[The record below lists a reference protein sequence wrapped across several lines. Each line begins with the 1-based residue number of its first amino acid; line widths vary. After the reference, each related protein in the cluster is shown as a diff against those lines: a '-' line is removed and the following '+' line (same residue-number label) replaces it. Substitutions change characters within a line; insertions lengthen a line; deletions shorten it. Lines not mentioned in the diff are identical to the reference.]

1 MNKIGIITG
10 REYFTRV
17 KKKSFILM
25 TLLTP
30 LLITAFYGIIIWV
43 SVGQTNSAENQNIVV
58 VDRSGVFIND
68 LVAPENIV
76 FIAQEDY
83 TIDQLITSDS
93 IDAVVSIPQDYTVD
107 QPLALKYESM
117 SSLSV
122 SNSSRIELAFKDVVR
137 DKKLTQLGVDQAT
150 IDSLQTKVV
159 LSQFKVEEDGSTK
172 SSNIGV
178 NTGLGMA
185 LAFMIYFFIFL
196 YGVQVMKGVIEEK
209 TNRIVEL
216 IVSTVKPFQL
226 MMGKVLGIAL
236 VGLTQLTIWI
246 VLTGILMTVVGVI
259 VGLNMDDM
267 KELQDV
273 SNNPGLA
280 NVDMNQLQFVSDFL
294 ALPLAKI
301 FGVFLFFFMGGY
313 LFYGALFAAIGSA
326 VDSETDTQQFMLPI
340 TMPLVFS
347 IAISFSLVVGDPN
360 GSLATWMS
368 IIPLTSPITMM
379 VRIPFMDE
387 SQNWQIYLSMAVML
401 LSIFGVIAV
410 AGKIYRTGILM
421 YGKKV
426 NYKELAKWLFYKN

>member
-379 VRIPFMDE
+379 VRLPFMDE

>member
-1 MNKIGIITG
+1 MNNIGIITG
-10 REYFTRV
+10 REYFSRV

-43 SVGQTNSAENQNIVV
+43 SVGQTNSTENQNIAV

-76 FIAQEDY
+76 FIAQENY
-83 TIDQLITSDS
+83 TVDQLITADS
-93 IDAVVSIPQDYTVD
+93 IDALVSIPQDYTVN

-117 SSLSV
+117 TSLSV
-122 SNSSRIELAFKDVVR
+122 NNSSKIERAFKDVVR
-137 DKKLTQLGVDQAT
+137 NKKLTKLGVDKAA
-150 IDSLQTKVV
+150 IDSLQNNVV
-159 LSQFKVEEDGSTK
+159 LQQYKVREDGSTK
-172 SSNIGV
+172 SSNIAI

-259 VGLNMDDM
+259 VGLNMGDM
-267 KELQDV
+267 KELQNV
-273 SNNPGLA
+273 SNNPGIA

-340 TMPLVFS
+340 TMPLIFS
-347 IAISFSLVVGDPN
+347 IAISFSIVVGDPN
-360 GSLATWMS
+360 GTLATWMS
-368 IIPLTSPITMM
+368 IIPLTSPVTMM
-379 VRIPFMDE
+379 VRLPFMDE
-387 SQNWQIYLSMAVML
+387 SHNWQIYLSIMVML
-401 LSIFGVIAV
+401 LSIFGAIAV

-426 NYKELAKWLFYKN
+426 SYKELAKWLFYKN

>member
-1 MNKIGIITG
+1 MNNIGIITG

-43 SVGQTNSAENQNIVV
+43 SVGQSSTVENQNIVV
-58 VDRSGVFIND
+58 VDHSGIFMNKLEAPESVVFI
-68 LVAPENIV
+68 P
-76 FIAQEDY
+76 QEY
-83 TIDQLITSDS
+83 YSADQLIVSDS
-93 IDAVVSIPQDYTVD
+93 IDAVVTVPNGYTID
-107 QPLALKYESM
+107 HPLELKYESM

-122 SNSSRIELAFKDVVR
+122 SNSSRIERAFKDVVR
-137 DKKLTQLGVDQAT
+137 DQKLTKLGVDQTT
-150 IDSLQTKVV
+150 IDSLQTNVILRQVKVD
-159 LSQFKVEEDGSTK
+159 EDGST
-172 SSNIGV
+172 SASNIGV

-246 VLTGILMTVVGVI
+246 VLTSILSGVVGLI
-259 VGLNMDDM
+259 VGLNMGDM
-267 KELQDV
+267 QELQTAA
-273 SNNPGLA
+273 NNPAMA
-280 NVDMNQLQFVSDFL
+280 NVDMDQLQFVSDFL

-301 FGVFLFFFMGGY
+301 FGIFLFFFMGGY

-347 IAISFSLVVGDPN
+347 IAVSFSIVIGDPN
-360 GSLATWMS
+360 GTLATWMS
-368 IIPLTSPITMM
+368 IIPLTSPVTMM
-379 VRIPFMDE
+379 VRLPFGPPD
-387 SQNWQIYLSMAVML
+387 WQVYLSMAVML
-401 LSIFGVIAV
+401 LSIIAAIAV

-426 NYKELAKWLFYKN
+426 SYKELAKWLFYKN

>member
-122 SNSSRIELAFKDVVR
+122 NNSSRIELAFKDVVR

-379 VRIPFMDE
+379 VRLPFMDE

>member
-1 MNKIGIITG
+1 MNNIGIITG
-10 REYFTRV
+10 REYFSRV

-68 LVAPENIV
+68 LVAPEKIV
-76 FIAQEDY
+76 FIAQENY
-83 TIDQLITSDS
+83 TVDQLITADS
-93 IDAVVSIPQDYTVD
+93 IDALVSIPQDYTVN

-117 SSLSV
+117 TSLSV
-122 SNSSRIELAFKDVVR
+122 NNSSRIERAFTDVVR
-137 DKKLTQLGVDQAT
+137 NKKLTKLGVDKAA
-150 IDSLQTKVV
+150 IDSLQTTVV
-159 LSQFKVEEDGSTK
+159 LQQFKVKEDGSTK
-172 SSNIGV
+172 SSNIAI

-259 VGLNMDDM
+259 VGLNMGDM
-267 KELQDV
+267 KELQNV
-273 SNNPGLA
+273 SNNPGIA

-340 TMPLVFS
+340 TMPLIFS
-347 IAISFSLVVGDPN
+347 IAISFSIVVGDPN
-360 GSLATWMS
+360 GTLAAWMS
-368 IIPLTSPITMM
+368 IIPLTSPVTMM
-379 VRIPFMDE
+379 VRLPFMDE
-387 SQNWQIYLSMAVML
+387 SHNWQIYLSIMVML
-401 LSIFGVIAV
+401 LSIFGAIAV

-426 NYKELAKWLFYKN
+426 SYKELAKWLFYKN

>member
-1 MNKIGIITG
+1 MNNIGIITG
-10 REYFTRV
+10 REYFSRV

-43 SVGQTNSAENQNIVV
+43 SVGQTNSTENKNIAV

-76 FIAQEDY
+76 FIAQENY
-83 TIDQLITSDS
+83 TVDQLITADS
-93 IDAVVSIPQDYTVD
+93 IDALVSIPQDYTID

-117 SSLSV
+117 TSLSV
-122 SNSSRIELAFKDVVR
+122 NNSSKIERAFKDVVR
-137 DKKLTQLGVDQAT
+137 NKKLTKLGVDKAA
-150 IDSLQTKVV
+150 IDSLQNNVV
-159 LSQFKVEEDGSTK
+159 LQQYKVREDGSTK
-172 SSNIGV
+172 SSNIAI

-259 VGLNMDDM
+259 VGLNMGDM
-267 KELQDV
+267 KELQNV

-280 NVDMNQLQFVSDFL
+280 NADMNQLQFVSDFL

-340 TMPLVFS
+340 TMPLIFS
-347 IAISFSLVVGDPN
+347 IAISFSIVVGDPN
-360 GSLATWMS
+360 GTLATWMS
-368 IIPLTSPITMM
+368 IIPLTSPVTMM
-379 VRIPFMDE
+379 VRLPFMDE
-387 SQNWQIYLSMAVML
+387 SHNWQIYLSIMVML
-401 LSIFGVIAV
+401 LSIFGAIAV

-426 NYKELAKWLFYKN
+426 SYKELAKWLFYKN

>member
-76 FIAQEDY
+76 FIAQENY
-83 TIDQLITSDS
+83 TTDQLITSDS

>member
-76 FIAQEDY
+76 FIAQENY
-83 TIDQLITSDS
+83 TTDQLITSDS

-122 SNSSRIELAFKDVVR
+122 NNSSRIELAFKDVVR

-379 VRIPFMDE
+379 VRLPFMDE

>member
-76 FIAQEDY
+76 FIAQENY
-83 TIDQLITSDS
+83 TTDQLITSDS

-122 SNSSRIELAFKDVVR
+122 NNSSRIELAFKDVVR

-246 VLTGILMTVVGVI
+246 ILTGILMTVVGVI

-379 VRIPFMDE
+379 VRLPFMDE

-410 AGKIYRTGILM
+410 AGKMYRTGILM

>member
-76 FIAQEDY
+76 FIAQENY
-83 TIDQLITSDS
+83 TTDQLITSDS

-122 SNSSRIELAFKDVVR
+122 NNSSRIELAFKDVVR

-246 VLTGILMTVVGVI
+246 ILTGILMTVVGVI

-379 VRIPFMDE
+379 VRLPFMDE

>member
-1 MNKIGIITG
+1 MNNIGIITG

-30 LLITAFYGIIIWV
+30 LLITAFYGVIVWV
-43 SVGQTNSAENQNIVV
+43 SIGQSRTLENQNIVV
-58 VDRSGVFIND
+58 VDRSGIFSEN
-68 LVAPENIV
+68 LEAPESII
-76 FIAQEDY
+76 FILQESY
-83 TIDQLITSDS
+83 STDQLIASDS
-93 IDAVVSIPQDYTVD
+93 VDALVSIPQDYTVD

-117 SSLSV
+117 TSLSV
-122 SNSSRIELAFKDVVR
+122 NNSSRIEQAFRDVVR
-137 DKKLTQLGVDQAT
+137 DKKLNTLGIAQEA
-150 IDSLQTKVV
+150 IDSLQTNIV
-159 LSQFKVEEDGSTK
+159 LSQFKVKEDGSTK

-259 VGLNMDDM
+259 VGLNMGDM
-267 KELQDV
+267 KELQNV

-280 NVDMNQLQFVSDFL
+280 NVDMNQLQFISDFL

-347 IAISFSLVVGDPN
+347 MAISFSIVVGDPN
-360 GSLATWMS
+360 GTLATWMS
-368 IIPLTSPITMM
+368 IIPLTSPVTMM
-379 VRIPFMDE
+379 VRLPFGPPD
-387 SQNWQIYLSMAVML
+387 WQIYLSMAVML

-426 NYKELAKWLFYKN
+426 SYKELAKWLFYKN

>member
-1 MNKIGIITG
+1 MNNIGIITG
-10 REYFTRV
+10 REYFSRV

-30 LLITAFYGIIIWV
+30 LLITTFYGIIIWV
-43 SVGQTNSAENQNIVV
+43 SVGQTISTENQNIAV

-76 FIAQEDY
+76 FIAQENY
-83 TIDQLITSDS
+83 TVDQLITADS
-93 IDAVVSIPQDYTVD
+93 IDALVSIPQDYTID

-117 SSLSV
+117 TSLSV
-122 SNSSRIELAFKDVVR
+122 NNSSKIERAFKDVVR
-137 DKKLTQLGVDQAT
+137 NKKLTKLGVDKAA
-150 IDSLQTKVV
+150 IDSLQNNVV
-159 LSQFKVEEDGSTK
+159 LQQYKVREDGSTK
-172 SSNIGV
+172 SSNIAI

-259 VGLNMDDM
+259 VGLNMGDM
-267 KELQDV
+267 KELQNV
-273 SNNPGLA
+273 SNNPAMA

-340 TMPLVFS
+340 TMPLIFS
-347 IAISFSLVVGDPN
+347 IAISFSIVVGDPN
-360 GSLATWMS
+360 GTLATWMS
-368 IIPLTSPITMM
+368 IIPLTSPVTMM
-379 VRIPFMDE
+379 VRLPFMDE
-387 SQNWQIYLSMAVML
+387 SHNWQIYLSIMVML
-401 LSIFGVIAV
+401 LSIFGAIAV

-426 NYKELAKWLFYKN
+426 SYKELAKWLFYKN

>member
-1 MNKIGIITG
+1 MNNIGIITG

-43 SVGQTNSAENQNIVV
+43 SVGQSSTVENQNIVV
-58 VDRSGVFIND
+58 VDHSGIFMNQLEAPESVVFI
-68 LVAPENIV
+68 P
-76 FIAQEDY
+76 QESY
-83 TIDQLITSDS
+83 SADQLIASDS
-93 IDAVVSIPQDYTVD
+93 IDAVVTVPNGYTID
-107 QPLALKYESM
+107 QLLELKYESM

-122 SNSSRIELAFKDVVR
+122 SNSSRIERAFKDVVR
-137 DKKLTQLGVDQAT
+137 DQKLTKLGVDQAT
-150 IDSLQTKVV
+150 IDSLQTNVILRQVKVD
-159 LSQFKVEEDGSTK
+159 EDGST
-172 SSNIGV
+172 SASNIGV

-246 VLTGILMTVVGVI
+246 VLTSILSGVVGLI
-259 VGLNMDDM
+259 VGLNMGDM
-267 KELQDV
+267 QELQTAA
-273 SNNPGLA
+273 NNPAMA
-280 NVDMNQLQFVSDFL
+280 NVDMDQLQFVSDFL

-301 FGVFLFFFMGGY
+301 FGIFLFFFMGGY

-347 IAISFSLVVGDPN
+347 IAVSFSIVIGDPN
-360 GSLATWMS
+360 GTLATWMS
-368 IIPLTSPITMM
+368 IIPLTSPVTMM
-379 VRIPFMDE
+379 VRLPFGPPD
-387 SQNWQIYLSMAVML
+387 WQVYLSMAVML
-401 LSIFGVIAV
+401 LSIIAAIAV

-426 NYKELAKWLFYKN
+426 SYKELAKWLFYKN

>member
-76 FIAQEDY
+76 FIAQENY
-83 TIDQLITSDS
+83 TTDQLITSDS

-122 SNSSRIELAFKDVVR
+122 NNSSRIELAFKDVVR

>member
-1 MNKIGIITG
+1 
-10 REYFTRV
+10 
-17 KKKSFILM
+17 M
-25 TLLTP
+25 T
-30 LLITAFYGIIIWV
+30 
-43 SVGQTNSAENQNIVV
+43 
-58 VDRSGVFIND
+58 
-68 LVAPENIV
+68 
-76 FIAQEDY
+76 
-83 TIDQLITSDS
+83 
-93 IDAVVSIPQDYTVD
+93 
-107 QPLALKYESM
+107 
-117 SSLSV
+117 SLSV
-122 SNSSRIELAFKDVVR
+122 NNSSKIERAFKDVVR
-137 DKKLTQLGVDQAT
+137 NKKLTKLGVDKAA
-150 IDSLQTKVV
+150 IDSLQNNVV
-159 LSQFKVEEDGSTK
+159 LQQYKVREDGSTK
-172 SSNIGV
+172 SSNIAI

-259 VGLNMDDM
+259 VGLNMGDM
-267 KELQDV
+267 KELQNV
-273 SNNPGLA
+273 SNNPAMA

-340 TMPLVFS
+340 TMPLIFS
-347 IAISFSLVVGDPN
+347 IAISFSIVVGDPN
-360 GSLATWMS
+360 GTLATWMS
-368 IIPLTSPITMM
+368 IIPLTSPVTMM
-379 VRIPFMDE
+379 VRLPFMDE
-387 SQNWQIYLSMAVML
+387 SHNWQIYLSIMVML
-401 LSIFGVIAV
+401 LSIFGAIAV

-426 NYKELAKWLFYKN
+426 SYKELAKWLFYKN